1 MVRQGLP
8 NTNLKPER
16 VVFGNVGADLG
27 LFGERFSLSVDL
39 FRETTKDLLFDKA
52 MGAAYGYKTMYRNDG
67 ELKTDGIEATF
78 HVNLLKKGNFQW
90 YVGGNIAHAKTTVES
105 LGGQNEKI
113 YTMDNGAVLISRV
126 GEAPYSFYGHV
137 AEKVFATQSEINRTK
152 YISHSGDAF
161 QVGDIKFRDVN
172 GDRII
177 GDDDRMVLGNSAPD
191 FFGGFYTNLTYKGF
205 NLFVNFAYSYGN
217 KVYNAVRKAGESMD
231 GFENQFSTVVKRW
244 MIDGQQTDMPRAVYG
259 DPMGNSRF
267 SSRWI
272 DDGSFLRMKEVT
284 LSYEFNRRLWFF
296 NNLKAYLTGENLVT
310 WTKYV
315 GLDPEFG
322 YSYDPML
329 AGVDMGKVPLP
340 KMVKLGL
347 VLNF

>member
-1 MVRQGLP
+1 
-8 NTNLKPER
+8 
-16 VVFGNVGADLG
+16 
-27 LFGERFSLSVDL
+27 
-39 FRETTKDLLFDKA
+39 
-52 MGAAYGYKTMYRNDG
+52 
-67 ELKTDGIEATF
+67 
-78 HVNLLKKGNFQW
+78 
-90 YVGGNIAHAKTTVES
+90 
-105 LGGQNEKI
+105 
-113 YTMDNGAVLISRV
+113 
-126 GEAPYSFYGHV
+126 
-137 AEKVFATQSEINRTK
+137 
-152 YISHSGDAF
+152 
-161 QVGDIKFRDVN
+161 
-172 GDRII
+172 
-177 GDDDRMVLGNSAPD
+177 
-191 FFGGFYTNLTYKGF
+191 
-205 NLFVNFAYSYGN
+205 
-217 KVYNAVRKAGESMD
+217 MD

-347 VLNF
+347 VLNLSLIHISEPTRP